1 MSGDRIIPITLT
13 ATTAIPL
20 GLLGGFGTTGDHSL
34 VPWLGMLAGW
44 ATWMLVARW
53 GIRRGWWL
61 VAHED
66 GAPMSAYLRV
76 LGLKSTCTRADVVRA
91 YRKRALRYHPDH
103 GGEAAKFRELVEAKE
118 CVLEEFGA

>member
-1 MSGDRIIPITLT
+1 MAHPDLT
-13 ATTAIPL
+13 APRPPSRC
-20 GLLGGFGTTGDHSL
+20 GLLGGFGPTGDHSI

-44 ATWMLVARW
+44 GAWMLVARL

-76 LGLKSTCTRADVVRA
+76 LGLKPDFTRDDVRRA
-91 YRKRALRYHPDH
+91 YRKTR
-103 GGEAAKFRELVEAKE
+103 EAPSP
-118 CVLEEFGA
+118 